1 MLAPST
7 YQQQAAEGVLLL
19 EVRSEQ
25 RWAAHTIIYPAYFEK
40 NLLETFQKFEI
51 I

>member
-1 MLAPST
+1 MLAPSM

-40 NLLETFQKFEI
+40 NYWKLFKNLK
-51 I
+51 